1 MKTAENGHF
10 VSVHYTGRLENGE
23 IFDSSEG
30 REPLQ
35 FQLGSGAI
43 IKGFNDAVI
52 GMSVG
57 EEKEITIPPEEAY
70 GYRDEELVRPV
81 PKAMFG
87 ADLVPE
93 VGMVIGVQM
102 ENGARVPATITE
114 VTEDSVTLDMN
125 PPLAGKTLKF
135 NIKLM
140 EISEQPPQP
149 AGGCASCGSSCAPSD
164 GGGCCC

>member
-1 MKTAENGHF
+1 MKTAQNGHY

-23 IFDSSEG
+23 IFDTSEG
-30 REPLQ
+30 KEPLQ

-43 IKGFNDAVI
+43 IKGFNDAVV

-57 EEKEITIPPEEAY
+57 EEKEITIPPEEGY
-70 GYRDEELVRPV
+70 GFRDEELVRPV
-81 PKAMFG
+81 PRAMFG
-87 ADLVPE
+87 AELEPQ

-114 VTEDSVTLDMN
+114 VSGDSVTLDMN
-125 PPLAGKTLKF
+125 PPLAGKTLTF
-135 NIKLM
+135 NIKLV
-140 EISEQPPQP
+140 EISDSAP
-149 AGGCASCGSSCAPSD
+149 AASGCASCGSTCAPSD